1 MIKHNQDGAVSGVG
15 IALVLCIIFLVA
27 AISFGA
33 WAFSSRQNFKNNTDQ
48 IVAGKVAV
56 AKQEEASAK
65 EKEFTER
72 DKNPLRT
79 YNGPEAFG
87 SVSVGYPK
95 SWSGYVDDSGG
106 NIPLDGY
113 FYPGVVPSKDAAAS
127 TFALRVSVSNQS
139 YAEVLRSLESL
150 QKRPE
155 KTTTIT
161 AYALPKLPKVVGVQ
175 VTGALPNNK
184 TGIMVVL
191 PLCAQT
197 LKIWTEGDKYVNDF
211 NTYILP
217 NFTFAP

>member
-1 MIKHNQDGAVSGVG
+1 MTKHNQDGAVSGVG

-27 AISFGA
+27 AISFGG

-87 SVSVGYPK
+87 SVSVAYPK
-95 SWSGYVDDSGG
+95 SWSGYVDESGG
-106 NIPLDGY
+106 SAPLDGY
-113 FYPGVVPSKDAAAS
+113 FYPGVVPSTTAEGS
-127 TFALRVSVSNQS
+127 TFALRVSVLNQS
-139 YAEVLRSLESL
+139 YAEVLKSL
-150 QKRPE
+150 QSLQQRPE
-155 KTTTIT
+155 NPTTIT

-175 VTGALPNNK
+175 VNGGLPNNK
-184 TGIMVVL
+184 SGIMVVL
-191 PLCAQT
+191 PLRAQT
-197 LKIWTEGDKYVNDF
+197 LEIWTEGDKYISDF